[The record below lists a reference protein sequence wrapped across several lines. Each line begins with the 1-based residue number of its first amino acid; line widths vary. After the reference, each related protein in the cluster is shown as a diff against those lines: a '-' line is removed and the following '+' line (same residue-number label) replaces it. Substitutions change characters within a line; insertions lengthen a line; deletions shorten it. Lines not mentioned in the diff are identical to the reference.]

1 MDWGDR
7 QEEGHVEQNRQRT
20 RGVHLSQVAGDSSQ
34 GCAHRSWWRQLES
47 SRKKK
52 RGKYWG
58 GDAWKAGR
66 LEEQRER
73 DGCIER
79 RGEPL
84 WKLHSWHSVCSR
96 DDRKALAFDR
106 RVGTGLRG
114 PVQYQQAFPS
124 SERTKPSAL
133 ATPFN
138 TSASDPC
145 AHPRPHFYFLIHLF
159 LISLACSCCLLT
171 ILRPP
176 SSPAL
181 SPHLLFSQ
189 CLQLFFLFPPHVTQ
203 LTFNLHEK
211 LFVAHGSGN
220 QIHFFLYQVFVIPR
234 RHKSSQTS
242 HNAIINF
249 QRFW

>member
-79 RGEPL
+79 RVEPL

-138 TSASDPC
+138 TSAPDPC

-176 SSPAL
+176 LFSCSFSSPFILTVFAAF
-181 SPHLLFSQ
+181 FS
-189 CLQLFFLFPPHVTQ
+189 FPPTCDPVD
-203 LTFNLHEK
+203 
-211 LFVAHGSGN
+211 
-220 QIHFFLYQVFVIPR
+220 I
-234 RHKSSQTS
+234 
-242 HNAIINF
+242 
-249 QRFW
+249 

>member
-7 QEEGHVEQNRQRT
+7 QEGGHVEQNRQRT

-114 PVQYQQAFPS
+114 PVQYQQPS
-124 SERTKPSAL
+124 PAQKEQNPAPSQPL
-133 ATPFN
+133 LTPLPP
-138 TSASDPC
+138 TPVHTPA
-145 AHPRPHFYFLIHLF
+145 PHFYFLIHLF

-176 SSPAL
+176 LFSCSFSSPFILPVFAAF
-181 SPHLLFSQ
+181 FS
-189 CLQLFFLFPPHVTQ
+189 FPPHMWPSWH
-203 LTFNLHEK
+203 LTYMKSYLWLMGVEIK
-211 LFVAHGSGN
+211 STS
-220 QIHFFLYQVFVIPR
+220 FFIKYL
-234 RHKSSQTS
+234 
-242 HNAIINF
+242 
-249 QRFW
+249 